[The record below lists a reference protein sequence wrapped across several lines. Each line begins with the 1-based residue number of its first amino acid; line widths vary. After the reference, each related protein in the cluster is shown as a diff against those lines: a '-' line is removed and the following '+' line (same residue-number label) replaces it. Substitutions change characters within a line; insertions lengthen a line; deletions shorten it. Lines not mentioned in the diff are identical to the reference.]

1 MNSPGLA
8 TEFCLQRLVY
18 YRFVTPV
25 QVARAA
31 RRQDDSGLFPGLEE
45 SKAPHPEREEKAD
58 PPRPGGAGRD
68 HPESDYDARRKRAG
82 THDQPPPPLSRP
94 DIDGSAARHLEQVPK
109 LFDGYPG
116 LAKNPMEDL
125 RLERT
130 AGMEGHDNFLSRV
143 LTMPKCNVAPDLMIA
158 IPSCPAEGSN

>member
-1 MNSPGLA
+1 MDSPCLA

-58 PPRPGGAGRD
+58 PPCPGGAGRD
-68 HPESDYDARRKRAG
+68 HSQSDQAARRKRAG
-82 THDQPPPPLSRP
+82 THDESPPPLSWTDVFRP
-94 DIDGSAARHLEQVPK
+94 GHS
-109 LFDGYPG
+109 FG
-116 LAKNPMEDL
+116 LQSLNCSLMA
-125 RLERT
+125 
-130 AGMEGHDNFLSRV
+130 FLSNFPTPV
-143 LTMPKCNVAPDLMIA
+143 LGMASRKTT
-158 IPSCPAEGSN
+158 SSGSQNFAT